1 MKYGIINLDRR
12 FEMLATAKGYYNGSQ
27 IVLNSPVQFQRGQEV
42 IVTYTIIS
50 DSTQNKKNQDALVD
64 SLVGAIPKSGK
75 TLEEYRSERLRKYAR
90 AD

>member
-1 MKYGIINLDRR
+1 
-12 FEMLATAKGYYNGSQ
+12 MLATAKGYYNGSQ
-27 IVLNSPVQFQRGQEV
+27 IVLNSPIQFQRGQEV

>member
-1 MKYGIINLDRR
+1 
-12 FEMLATAKGYYNGSQ
+12 MLATAKGYYNGSQ

-42 IVTYTIIS
+42 IVTYTIIA

-75 TLEEYRSERLRKYAR
+75 TLEEYRSERLRKYAS

>member
-1 MKYGIINLDRR
+1 
-12 FEMLATAKGYYNGSQ
+12 MLATAKGYYDGSQ

-42 IVTYTIIS
+42 IITYTIIA
-50 DSTQNKKNQDALVD
+50 DSTKNKKNQDALVD

-75 TLEEYRSERLRKYAR
+75 TLEEYRSERLRKYAS

>member
-1 MKYGIINLDRR
+1 
-12 FEMLATAKGYYNGSQ
+12 MLATAKGYYDGSQ

-42 IVTYTIIS
+42 IITYTIIA

-75 TLEEYRSERLRKYAR
+75 TLEEYRSERLRKYAS

>member
-1 MKYGIINLDRR
+1 
-12 FEMLATAKGYYNGSQ
+12 MLATAKGYYNGSQ
-27 IVLNSPVQFQRGQEV
+27 IVLNSPIQFQRGQEV
-42 IVTYTIIS
+42 IITYTIIA

-75 TLEEYRSERLRKYAR
+75 TLEEYRSERLRKYAS

>member
-1 MKYGIINLDRR
+1 
-12 FEMLATAKGYYNGSQ
+12 MLATTKGYYNGSQ
-27 IVLNSPVQFQRGQEV
+27 FVLNSPVQFQRGQEV
-42 IVTYTIIS
+42 IITYTIIA

-75 TLEEYRSERLRKYAR
+75 TLEEYRSERLRKYAS